1 MRSNRREA
9 LLKLAVMVVLGLFL
23 LDKVVLSPLIAHWKE
38 QGESIA
44 MLREKVTR
52 GRQLLEREDSIRGRW
67 TQMNQSDLADDS
79 SVAESEVF
87 KGVARWASQSGINFT
102 SLTPQ
107 PKTGQD
113 GYDTLEC
120 RATATGS
127 LAAVRRLIY
136 DLETDPLPARLEEC
150 EITARDA
157 KGQQVT
163 LTMRFSFV
171 RLASTPASTHGR
183 NSR

>member
-9 LLKLAVMVVLGLFL
+9 LLKLAVIVVLGLLL
-23 LDKVVLSPLIAHWKE
+23 LDKVVISPLISHWRE
-38 QGESIA
+38 QGESITS
-44 MLREKVTR
+44 LREKVTR
-52 GRQLLEREDSIRGRW
+52 GQQLLDREKSIRDRW
-67 TQMNQSDLADDS
+67 SDMQLTDLPDDS
-79 SVAESEVF
+79 SVAESDVF
-87 KGVARWASQSGINFT
+87 KGVARWARESGINFT

-127 LAAVRRLIY
+127 LAAVSRLMY
-136 DLETDPLPARLEEC
+136 ELETDRLPARLEEC

-163 LTMRFSFV
+163 LTMRFSFL
-171 RLASTPASTHGR
+171 RLTASNGR
-183 NSR
+183 SGR